1 MSTFLVNTL
10 EFHPETS
17 LFFPKMS
24 LFFPKTSLFFPKTSL
39 FFPKMLLIAQKML
52 TFNYGQWCNFAV
64 DNALPLEEF
73 YNVNNVDKSTSI
85 ITPYRG
91 TSPRLL

>member
-10 EFHPETS
+10 EFHPE
-17 LFFPKMS
+17 
-24 LFFPKTSLFFPKTSL
+24 TSLFFPKTSL

-73 YNVNNVDKSTSI
+73 YNVNNVNKSTSI
-85 ITPYRG
+85 TTPYRG